1 MLYWTANAQPVVVAL
16 LGGTGSF
23 LGPAIGALV
32 YTLLDNWLSKDFP
45 NQFDI
50 VLGAIV
56 LGVVLVAPGGF
67 SSLPEL
73 AATLRNRFR
82 RSEEPEITESA
93 GEAIQEVDLARVVR
107 IQAVQADTTAVEK
120 GGPLLVVQGLSKAF
134 GGLKAVQDVD
144 LTVRAG
150 DRHAIIGPNGAGKS
164 TVFNLITGRLKPDA
178 GRVTFAGKDITG
190 RPPHRIAREGIGRAF
205 QITMIFPK
213 LTVRQN
219 LQYAML
225 AHRGYTVRP
234 YGFANQMFREEA
246 MELLEA
252 VGLGRYGDLPA
263 GQLSHGDQRAIELAI
278 SLALGSRLV
287 LLDEP
292 TAGMSAFE
300 TEKAMELVRR
310 IATEKK
316 LTLLFCEHDMDV
328 VFGTALTI
336 TVMHL
341 GRVLTEGTP
350 DEVRANP
357 EVQKVYLGELE
368 EVATA

>member
-1 MLYWTANAQPVVVAL
+1 
-16 LGGTGSF
+16 
-23 LGPAIGALV
+23 
-32 YTLLDNWLSKDFP
+32 KDFA

-50 VLGAIV
+50 LLGAIV

-93 GEAIQEVDLARVVR
+93 GEAVKEADLARVVR

-120 GGPLLVVQGLSKAF
+120 GEPLLVVQGLSKAF

-178 GRVTFAGKDITG
+178 GRVTFAGTDITG
-190 RPPHRIAREGIGRAF
+190 KPPHRIAKAGIGRAF

-213 LTVRQN
+213 LTVLQN

-234 YGFANQMFREEA
+234 FGLADRMF
-246 MELLEA
+246 
-252 VGLGRYGDLPA
+252 
-263 GQLSHGDQRAIELAI
+263 
-278 SLALGSRLV
+278 
-287 LLDEP
+287 
-292 TAGMSAFE
+292 
-300 TEKAMELVRR
+300 
-310 IATEKK
+310 
-316 LTLLFCEHDMDV
+316 
-328 VFGTALTI
+328 
-336 TVMHL
+336 
-341 GRVLTEGTP
+341 
-350 DEVRANP
+350 
-357 EVQKVYLGELE
+357 
-368 EVATA
+368 